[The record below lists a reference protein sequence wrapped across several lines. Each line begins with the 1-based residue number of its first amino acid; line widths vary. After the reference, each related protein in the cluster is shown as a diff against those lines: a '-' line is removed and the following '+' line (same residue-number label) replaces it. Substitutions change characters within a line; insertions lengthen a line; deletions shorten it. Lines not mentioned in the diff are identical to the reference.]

1 MATDLRMLLC
11 VSLLCASLNAAA
23 ELLPD
28 PTRPSIDLS
37 SSGAGSAVD
46 VVPIDDVSHGLQSVI
61 ISSQYRAAIINGET
75 VSLGGKSGDSRLVE
89 VRESSVVL
97 QNAQGRRVLEL
108 FPKVNIRKNE
118 AAQQEGAL
126 QEKSLEQKKAI
137 EQTSLPEKAV
147 GGVK

>member
-1 MATDLRMLLC
+1 MATGLRMLTTL
-11 VSLLCASLNAAA
+11 LLCMSQMAAA
-23 ELLPD
+23 EPLPD

-37 SSGAGSAVD
+37 STGASGAAE
-46 VVPIDDVSHGLQSVI
+46 VVPVEDVSHGLQSII

-108 FPKVNIRKNE
+108 FPKVNIKKND
-118 AAQQEGAL
+118 APRQDSSAQD
-126 QEKSLEQKKAI
+126 KAP
-137 EQTSLPEKAV
+137 EQTSLPENSV

>member
-1 MATDLRMLLC
+1 MAKGLRISLYAL
-11 VSLLCASLNAAA
+11 LLCASLNVAA

-28 PTRPSIDLS
+28 PTRPSIDLN
-37 SSGAGSAVD
+37 AGSASE
-46 VVPIDDVSHGLQSVI
+46 VVPTEDVAHGLQSII
-61 ISSQYRAAIINGET
+61 ISPQYRAAIINGET

-118 AAQQEGAL
+118 AAQQEDAA
-126 QEKSLEQKKAI
+126 QNKTS
-137 EQTSLPEKAV
+137 EQTSLPGKTV

>member
-1 MATDLRMLLC
+1 MATSLKMLLLC
-11 VSLLCASLNAAA
+11 ASLLCASLNAGA

-28 PTRPSIDLS
+28 PTRPSIDLN
-37 SSGAGSAVD
+37 SSGAGGASE
-46 VVPIDDVSHGLQSVI
+46 VVPTEDVSHGLQSII
-61 ISSQYRAAIINGET
+61 ISTQYRAAIINGKT

-108 FPKVNIRKNE
+108 FPKVNIKKNG

-126 QEKSLEQKKAI
+126 QDKAI

-147 GGVK
+147 GGIK

>member
-1 MATDLRMLLC
+1 MLLC
-11 VSLLCASLNAAA
+11 VSLLCASLDAAA

-28 PTRPSIDLS
+28 PTRPSIDLN
-37 SSGAGSAVD
+37 SSGAGSAVGIAP
-46 VVPIDDVSHGLQSVI
+46 VEEVSHGLQSII

-108 FPKVNIRKNE
+108 FPKVNIKKNG
-118 AAQQEGAL
+118 AAQQVGAP
-126 QEKSLEQKKAI
+126 QDNAI

-147 GGVK
+147 GGIK